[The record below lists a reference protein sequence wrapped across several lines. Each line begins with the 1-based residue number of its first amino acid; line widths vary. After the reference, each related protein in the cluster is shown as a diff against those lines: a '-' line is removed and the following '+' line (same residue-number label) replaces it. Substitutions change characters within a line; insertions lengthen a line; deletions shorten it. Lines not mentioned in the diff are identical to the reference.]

1 MIGQTISHYKILE
14 KLGEGGMGVV
24 YKAEDTKLDRFVAI
38 KFLPHHIAANDG
50 ERQRFKV
57 EAKAAAALNHPN
69 IATIHAIEEADD
81 QMFIVMEFIEG
92 QELRKL
98 LIDHGQLSI
107 DDCLNYAA
115 QIAEGLKAAHAKGI
129 THRDIK
135 SSNIMVTESGQVKI
149 MDFGLAKISGGMQ
162 LTKSGVT
169 LGTVAYM
176 SPEQTRGAEVDHRTD
191 IWALGVV
198 LYEMITGQ
206 LPFKG
211 EYETAVM
218 YSIWNEE
225 PAPITSLRA
234 NVPIELERVVEKALQ
249 KDRANRYQHVNE
261 LLADLKSPAK
271 ALASEP
277 ARITREKFPK
287 RRRTFLYGGIA
298 VFLISL
304 IAIGLYFFPE
314 RRETIDSIAV
324 LPLANLS
331 GDPQQE
337 YFADGMTEAMITEL
351 AKVKAL
357 RVISRT
363 SVMQF
368 KNTAKP
374 LPEIARQLN
383 VDAIVEGSVLRS
395 GEQVR
400 ITAQLIA
407 AKTDRHLWADSYE
420 RDLREVLTLQRQVAL
435 AITNEIQIKLTPQEQ
450 ALLGDTRQVN
460 PKAYDF
466 YLWALKYRDMNDHEM
481 TVHYCER
488 AIEVDPDFAP
498 AYALMVIPYVGS
510 TSDEPK
516 EVESKARR
524 IAAKALQLDKTNAD
538 AHTAIGFIRQIYDW
552 DWAGAEEEHKRAI
565 ELKPNSKQAHYDYGI
580 FLCWVGRP
588 EEGLTELK
596 RAQAIEPLSE
606 EVNAFVV
613 LAYCFNRQYDEAI
626 EQGRKMLLLHPESW
640 IIHSKLGEAYVRKG
654 MYKEAIA
661 VFESEM
667 MASNSWRNGFLGC
680 AYALA
685 GDREK
690 SLKIINE
697 LQTHPEPS
705 SKEHIAMIYTYLG
718 EKNDALTWL
727 ERSYNE
733 HSIYLLV
740 FVFDPLFD
748 PLRSEPRFQ
757 ALLKKMGLKK

>member
-1 MIGQTISHYKILE
+1 VT
-14 KLGEGGMGVV
+14 
-24 YKAEDTKLDRFVAI
+24 KAL
-38 KFLPHHIAANDG
+38 
-50 ERQRFKV
+50 
-57 EAKAAAALNHPN
+57 
-69 IATIHAIEEADD
+69 
-81 QMFIVMEFIEG
+81 
-92 QELRKL
+92 
-98 LIDHGQLSI
+98 
-107 DDCLNYAA
+107 
-115 QIAEGLKAAHAKGI
+115 
-129 THRDIK
+129 
-135 SSNIMVTESGQVKI
+135 VK
-149 MDFGLAKISGGMQ
+149 
-162 LTKSGVT
+162 
-169 LGTVAYM
+169 
-176 SPEQTRGAEVDHRTD
+176 
-191 IWALGVV
+191 
-198 LYEMITGQ
+198 
-206 LPFKG
+206 
-211 EYETAVM
+211 
-218 YSIWNEE
+218 E
-225 PAPITSLRA
+225 PA
-234 NVPIELERVVEKALQ
+234 K
-249 KDRANRYQHVNE
+249 RYQHVDE
-261 LLADLKSPAK
+261 MLVDLKSATRILESGPAETINERF
-271 ALASEP
+271 S
-277 ARITREKFPK
+277 K
-287 RRRTFLYGGIA
+287 RKRAFLYGGMTA
-298 VFLISL
+298 FLILL
-304 IAIGLYFFPE
+304 IAAGLYFFPQ

-331 GDPQQE
+331 GDPEQE

-400 ITAQLIA
+400 ITAQLIE

-420 RDLREVLTLQRQVAL
+420 RDLREILTLQRQVAL
-435 AITNEIQIKLTPQEQ
+435 AITHEIQIKLTPQEQ
-450 ALLGDTRQVN
+450 ALLGDAKPVN
-460 PKAYDF
+460 PEAYDL

-510 TSDEPK
+510 ARDEPK

-538 AHTAIGFIRQIYDW
+538 AHIALGFIREIYDW
-552 DWAGAEEEHKRAI
+552 DWAGAEEEFKRAI
-565 ELKPNSKQAHYDYGI
+565 ELKPNSKLAYYDYGL
-580 FLCWVGRP
+580 FLCRVGRP
-588 EEGLTELK
+588 EEGLAELK

-606 EVNAFVV
+606 SVNAYIVW
-613 LAYCFNRQYDEAI
+613 AYCFNRRYDEAI
-626 EQGRKMLLLHPESW
+626 EQGRKALMLHPISGT
-640 IIHSKLGEAYVRKG
+640 IHARLGEAYVRKG

-667 MASNSWRNGFLGC
+667 MASGSWRLGFLGC

-685 GDREK
+685 GQREK
-690 SLKIINE
+690 SLKIISD
-697 LQTHPEPS
+697 LQTQPKRF

-718 EKNDALTWL
+718 EKKEALTWL
-727 ERSYNE
+727 ERAYNE
-733 HSIYLLV
+733 HSIYLII

-757 ALLKKMGLKK
+757 ALLKKMRLD